1 MKTLRF
7 ATLATAA
14 LGLAALFA
22 SSCSNKDRA
31 APAQPAVMV
40 QATPVPVVRRDIA
53 PAQAVAASAS
63 ASWDAIKGFT
73 YEQRADFVAG
83 IVRLESQLDGQ
94 INELNAK
101 RAAMTTGTKDWDFAM
116 GEMTNAR
123 SYLQSMATEVGSAT
137 PDTWSQEKE
146 KVNQAWLKAQEA
158 YEKVRTSTTN

>member
-7 ATLATAA
+7 TTLVTAA
-14 LGLAALFA
+14 IGLAAFLA
-22 SSCSNKDRA
+22 SGCSNKERA
-31 APAQPAVMV
+31 ASAQPAVVV
-40 QATPVPVVRRDIA
+40 QATPVPVARRDMA
-53 PAQAVAASAS
+53 PAPAIAASAS
-63 ASWDAIKGFT
+63 ASWDAIEGLT
-73 YEQRADFVAG
+73 YEQRADFTAG
-83 IVRLESQLDGQ
+83 IARLERQLDGQ

-123 SYLQSMATEVGSAT
+123 SYLQSMAAEVSGAT

-158 YEKVRTSTTN
+158 YEKVSTSTTN